1 MSRIRDFAQVDVF
14 SAEPYRGN
22 PLAVILDAEGLDE
35 AEMRRIASWTNLSET
50 TFLFPPVHPEA
61 DYRVRIFTP
70 AGELPFAGHP
80 TLGSAHAW
88 LTNGGSPRRTG
99 EVVQECGA
107 VLITVR
113 QAGEELFFAA
123 PPTTRSGPLDEETLG
138 RICAALRI
146 GRRDVAGHQWVD
158 NGPGWCAVQLRSAA
172 EVLALEPDLRESG
185 DLKFGVLG
193 SCPEGAEHAFEIRA
207 FVPFA
212 GNGEDP
218 VTGSL
223 NASVAQWLLREG
235 QVSGGY
241 RVSQG
246 TRLGRAG
253 SVAVELTADGQV
265 WVGGAVTTC
274 FRGSAIA

>member
-22 PLAVILDAEGLDE
+22 PLAVILDAEGLEEED
-35 AEMRRIASWTNLSET
+35 MRRIANWTNLSET
-50 TFLFPPVHPEA
+50 TFILPPDHPDA

-70 AGELPFAGHP
+70 TGELPFAGHP

-107 VLITVR
+107 GLITVR

-123 PPTTRSGPLDEETLG
+123 PPTTRSGSLDEETLG

-146 GRRDVAGHQWVD
+146 DRRDVAGHQWVD
-158 NGPGWCAVQLRSAA
+158 NGPGWCAIQLRSAA

-185 DLKFGVLG
+185 DLKFGVIG
-193 SCPEGAEHAFEIRA
+193 AYPEDAAADFEIRA

-212 GNGEDP
+212 ANGEDP

-253 SVAVELTADGQV
+253 SVAVELAADGQV

-274 FRGSAIA
+274 FRGHAIA